1 MNIGYKLLAHHYPC
15 LEAME
20 WLGDRDAETAWRE
33 CERADW
39 MLWAV
44 AKVGVDRKI
53 VVTAAC
59 ACARTALRFVPDGEH
74 RPLST
79 IETTEAWVR
88 GNTTTEDVRAAAGA
102 AAYAA
107 AGAAGA
113 AADAAAY
120 AAGAADAAADAAAYA
135 VARTSSLREMADIVR
150 KTIPW
155 EVVQLVIT
163 ATQGE
168 VLVL

>member
-74 RPLST
+74 RPLSA

-88 GNTTTEDVRAAAGA
+88 GNTTTEDVRAAAYAAGA

-107 AGAAGA
+107 AGAAG
-113 AADAAAY
+113 
-120 AAGAADAAADAAAYA
+120 AAADAAAYA

-150 KTIPW
+150 TLIPW
-155 EVVQLVIT
+155 EFVQAALTVE
-163 ATQGE
+163 E
-168 VLVL
+168 VKL